1 MILLTIW
8 GKIAEDTKAFSLTIT
23 FIKRNLQKKKTPRL
37 FITKTRR
44 KIERSEEKTFSSY
57 GYQPLISREL

>member
-23 FIKRNLQKKKTPRL
+23 FIKRNLQKKKHPDCSL
-37 FITKTRR
+37 QKQ
-44 KIERSEEKTFSSY
+44 EEKLRGVKKRHFQVMDINHS
-57 GYQPLISREL
+57 